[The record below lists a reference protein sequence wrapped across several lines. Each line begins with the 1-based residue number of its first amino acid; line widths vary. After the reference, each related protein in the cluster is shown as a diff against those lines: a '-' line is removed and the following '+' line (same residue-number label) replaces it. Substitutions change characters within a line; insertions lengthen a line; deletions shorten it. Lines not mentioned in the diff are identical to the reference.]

1 MKNKDVC
8 SNLDISEKK
17 DRAISMKEIER
28 NVVYSCHEHF
38 AGYKRVLCSTISH
51 TVCKFP
57 LHFPL
62 FCVSVSKSRQLYF
75 QLSDAPFIHQL
86 ARARAG
92 LNQISQL
99 KMTFILISPSV

>member
-1 MKNKDVC
+1 MLFIHV
-8 SNLDISEKK
+8 I
-17 DRAISMKEIER
+17 
-28 NVVYSCHEHF
+28 EHF
-38 AGYKRVLCSTISH
+38 AGYKRVLCLTISH

-62 FCVSVSKSRQLYF
+62 FSVSVSKSRQSYF

-86 ARARAG
+86 ARGG

-99 KMTFILISPSV
+99 KMTFILISPSN